1 MRKINGD
8 SEISNESK
16 NLGSQTNAAEDFT
29 LTPAT
34 PKQSQIIPS
43 SLNQQNE
50 DKVQQNLIK
59 LTPTESVSPLI
70 KK

>member
-16 NLGSQTNAAEDFT
+16 NLGSQTNADFT